1 MIHALKEH
9 PEHFNNVISGKKT
22 FEVRKNDRDYKTG
35 DLLALNEYDPEKK
48 IYTGRSCLV
57 YIDYILNDEQY
68 CLPGHIV
75 MSIKPCGVIEYGAPR
90 SMFKE
95 GVDYTDAAPDA
106 QCEYKGCPMCLSVID
121 GTIEDKPVLRNI
133 LNDTSN
139 KSVEFLIKETE
150 GIITL
155 GWRFK
160 YIKDGNYYGDYIEI
174 SQYSTGDDIG
184 EAVSLLFGQLHSCL
198 DALNDE
204 GENVI
209 SSEKEDS
216 WRSAVMRTFLGGDGK

>member
-1 MIHALKEH
+1 MTFLIDEVGIKKFKCVHAKLN
-9 PEHFNNVISGKKT
+9 PASGK
-22 FEVRKNDRDYKTG
+22 VM
-35 DLLALNEYDPEKK
+35 KK
-48 IYTGRSCLV
+48 VG
-57 YIDYILNDEQY
+57 
-68 CLPGHIV
+68 
-75 MSIKPCGVIEYGAPR
+75 
-90 SMFKE
+90 
-95 GVDYTDAAPDA
+95 
-106 QCEYKGCPMCLSVID
+106 
-121 GTIEDKPVLRNI
+121 
-133 LNDTSN
+133 
-139 KSVEFLIKETE
+139 
-150 GIITL
+150 
-155 GWRFK
+155 FK

>member
-1 MIHALKEH
+1 MAENKAKKFIKQKFTSFKIKNAVGILRR
-9 PEHFNNVISGKKT
+9 NVSAIQVQPIRQFAKWIIERDSTSVT
-22 FEVRKNDRDYKTG
+22 FRC
-35 DLLALNEYDPEKK
+35 
-48 IYTGRSCLV
+48 S
-57 YIDYILNDEQY
+57 Q
-68 CLPGHIV
+68 
-75 MSIKPCGVIEYGAPR
+75 CGFE
-90 SMFKE
+90 
-95 GVDYTDAAPDA
+95 YTDADPDA

-155 GWRFK
+155 GWRLK

-216 WRSAVMRTFLGGDGK
+216 WRSAVMRTFLGGEEKRV